1 MAAQHTTRSEA
12 ELKYERSA
20 NGVTGCTEWN
30 AYSHGY
36 SKLLPSIVSRC
47 FRTRQ
52 FVRLSTQGKIKTEHS
67 ASQLVLHLF
76 EPCSGWPRKHG
87 QLQQPHMLISES
99 VRLTF
104 INFLSFLVPKDLQCT
119 NTTADVRGGRWRRLA
134 CQNYVQKLS
143 NHKDYATSRLTMDVA
158 IQ

>member
-1 MAAQHTTRSEA
+1 MQYYH
-12 ELKYERSA
+12 
-20 NGVTGCTEWN
+20 C
-30 AYSHGY
+30 H

-52 FVRLSTQGKIKTEHS
+52 FVRLSTQGKIKAEHS
-67 ASQLVLHLF
+67 ASHLVLHLF
-76 EPCSGWPRKHG
+76 EPCPGRPRKHG
-87 QLQQPHMLISES
+87 QLEQPHMLISES
-99 VRLTF
+99 VRFTL
-104 INFLSFLVPKDLQCT
+104 IHFLSFLVPENLQCT
-119 NTTADVRGGRWRRLA
+119 NTTTDVREGRWRRLA